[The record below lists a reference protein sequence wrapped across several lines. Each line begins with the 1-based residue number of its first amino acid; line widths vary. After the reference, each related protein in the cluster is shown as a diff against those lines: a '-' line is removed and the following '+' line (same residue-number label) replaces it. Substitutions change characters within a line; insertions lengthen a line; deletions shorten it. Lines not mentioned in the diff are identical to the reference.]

1 MALQVNDVLVKH
13 MLNVYVV
20 SYVKEDE
27 NNFSTMTSA
36 LISIVSYEILGL
48 STLVVHKVSLGLCH
62 VQMLL
67 ACYRCLQGLC

>member
-20 SYVKEDE
+20 AYVKDE
-27 NNFSTMTSA
+27 GNNFSTMTFA
-36 LISIVSYEILGL
+36 LTFIVSCENLGL
-48 STLVVHKVSLGLCH
+48 STPFVHKVSLGLCH

-67 ACYRCLQGLC
+67 ACYRCL